1 MEPEEMDVVE
11 ILQDLPVE
19 PAWHINTK
27 LETKLTALTRGQ
39 RGMVVH
45 RHDQTP
51 PLYDVEFLDPATQE
65 PVVLATLPGDVL
77 RVVERDTLAIE

>member
-11 ILQDLPVE
+11 ILQDLPIE

-27 LETKLTALTRGQ
+27 LETRLTALTRGQ

-45 RHDQTP
+45 RHDQTS

-65 PVVLATLPGDVL
+65 PVVLATLPGEML